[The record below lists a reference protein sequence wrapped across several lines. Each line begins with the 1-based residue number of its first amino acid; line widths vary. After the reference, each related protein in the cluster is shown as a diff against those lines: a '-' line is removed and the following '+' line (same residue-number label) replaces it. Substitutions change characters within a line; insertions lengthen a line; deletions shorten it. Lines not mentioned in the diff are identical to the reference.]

1 MARRKPNG
9 HDNRES
15 MDKFAYRQEESNGAW
30 ERAVYDETTHQKL
43 DVIASNLGAN
53 FQVKIANET
62 ISAVSAVKLDSPTN
76 ISRATNDNNISAAT
90 VFGIAR
96 TAGTAGANIEVTTA
110 GNFYDSS
117 LNFPVNDSIYLGAN
131 GALTNVAPVTGF
143 LTQIGISGGP
153 GLIIIN
159 IDEPII
165 L

>member
-1 MARRKPNG
+1 MARRKPTGN
-9 HDNRES
+9 DNRDS

-43 DVIASNLGAN
+43 DVIATNLGAN

-62 ISAVSAVKLDSPTN
+62 ISAVCAVKLDSPTN
-76 ISRATNDNNISAAT
+76 ISKATNDTTINNAT
-90 VFGIAR
+90 VYGVTR
-96 TAGTAGANIEVTTA
+96 TAGTAGSNIEVVTT

-117 LNFPVNDSIYLGAN
+117 LNFPVNDSIYLGLN
-131 GALTNVAPVTGF
+131 GVLTNVAPATGF
-143 LTQIGISGGP
+143 LTQIGVSGGP